1 VRHTLKKSE
10 IIRGKR
16 IFDQIFERGVRV
28 RSAIIQALVL
38 VSPADDGSPPAV
50 RMAAVVPKVAGKA
63 TVRNRLKRLIR
74 ESYRHEKSILLSP
87 GRQTGAT
94 LNVVFLW
101 SPRTRVPAR
110 EITLATVRNEITG
123 LLHKIKEQ
131 FT

>member
-1 VRHTLKKSE
+1 MRRTLKKSE

-16 IFDQIFERGVRV
+16 IFDQIFERGVRI

-38 VSPADDGSPPAV
+38 ASPAAEGSPPGV

-63 TVRNRLKRLIR
+63 TARNRLKRLIR
-74 ESYRHEKSILLSP
+74 ESYRNEKSILLSP
-87 GRQTGAT
+87 ARPIDGT
-94 LNVVFLW
+94 LNIVFLW

-110 EITLATVRNEITG
+110 DVKLETVNGEITG
-123 LLHKIKEQ
+123 LLHKIREQ